1 MGVLGKINIGGE
13 VSLLAIVLVE
23 IGIVAAVIYLVCKLI
38 KALKKVIERTKQEQ
52 AVSPLDF
59 ESISAG
65 AILSVCLS
73 VGGEDFSMTETA
85 SAPNPR
91 LSTTRHLGTFL
102 SSRCLGRL
110 LATRSSWM
118 FLND

>member
-23 IGIVAAVIYLVCKLI
+23 VGITAAVIYLVYKLI

-59 ESISAG
+59 EPISAG
-65 AILSVCLS
+65 AILSVCFS

-85 SAPNPR
+85 SAPNPAYR
-91 LSTTRHLGTFL
+91 TKCVSTLGASAQVDAPF
-102 SSRCLGRL
+102 S
-110 LATRSSWM
+110 AV
-118 FLND
+118 

>member
-23 IGIVAAVIYLVCKLI
+23 VGITAAVIYLVYKLI
-38 KALKKVIERTKQEQ
+38 KALKKVIERTKQEK

-59 ESISAG
+59 EPISAG
-65 AILSVCLS
+65 VILSVCFS

-85 SAPNPR
+85 SVPNPR
-91 LSTTRHLGTFL
+91 LSSTRN
-102 SSRCLGRL
+102 SP
-110 LATRSSWM
+110 TRWTSGLM
-118 FLND
+118 LRVGDLPN